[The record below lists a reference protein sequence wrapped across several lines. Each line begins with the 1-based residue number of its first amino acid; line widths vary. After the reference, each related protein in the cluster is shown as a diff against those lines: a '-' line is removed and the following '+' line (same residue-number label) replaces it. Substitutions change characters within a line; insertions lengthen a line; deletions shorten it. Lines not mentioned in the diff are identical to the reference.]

1 MSEKALREWS
11 DEELRAEL
19 LRRVDLI
26 PEASPQPTND
36 PANLGDLPPGS
47 WVHPTDDP
55 SSGDRTLA
63 GEYEGIMRLGLARM
77 RELLA
82 IPLDATDPNYGASL
96 RGINSAVS
104 TLLTFLT
111 KAADEMLR
119 PPKQDN
125 LPKLLANIKEEEK
138 RLWAAELPE
147 SARELIK
154 LSNEQVEELLAK
166 RNEHLKWR
174 ERHKTD
180 LENKAAQSAKRRKPR
195 GDQSG

>member
-1 MSEKALREWS
+1 MPEKDLQDRS

-19 LRRVDLI
+19 QRRVDLI
-26 PEASPQPTND
+26 VEASPQPTNE

-47 WVHPTDDP
+47 WNQPIADL
-55 SSGDRTLA
+55 SSRDRTLA
-63 GEYEGIMRLGLARM
+63 GEYEGIMRLGLVRM

-104 TLLTFLT
+104 TLLTFLS

-119 PPKQDN
+119 PPKQDD
-125 LPKLLANIKEEEK
+125 LPKLLTIIKEEEERIAATK
-138 RLWAAELPE
+138 LPRLAH
-147 SARELIK
+147 ELIE

-174 ERHKTD
+174 ERNKTD
-180 LENKAAQSAKRRKPR
+180 PENKAAQSAKRRKRR
-195 GDQSG
+195 GDPGG